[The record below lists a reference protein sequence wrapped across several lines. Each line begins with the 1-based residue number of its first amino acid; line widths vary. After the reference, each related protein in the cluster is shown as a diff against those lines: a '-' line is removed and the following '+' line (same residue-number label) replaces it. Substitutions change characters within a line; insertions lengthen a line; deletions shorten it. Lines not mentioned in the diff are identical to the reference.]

1 MSVKVVVGAQW
12 GDEGKGK
19 MVDYLSQDADLIVRF
34 QGGDNAGHTVVNDKG
49 AFKLH
54 LIPCGIFYDKCKVIV
69 GTGTVVNPDELLK
82 ELNELEK
89 CKVDTS
95 GLFISSK
102 AVILMPYHIMI
113 DAAAEKGKGGIGTT
127 KRGIGP
133 AYADKARRIALRME
147 DLSDS
152 DYLKERLEIALAYI
166 NKELKIN
173 GYDEVSVSDMLE
185 KCNFWYKQLKHRIV
199 EPVSFIHKFLD
210 EKKNIL
216 FEGQL
221 GVMKDI
227 DLGIYPF
234 VTSSNPVAAYACV
247 SSGVPVKCLDNIV
260 GVMKAFSSAV
270 GLGPFPTEM
279 EDEEAALFR
288 GDGSKVD
295 DEFGARTGR
304 SRRLGWLDLQ
314 TVKYAADVNGFTE
327 LAVCKIDKLDNVK
340 KIKVCVAYKLD
351 GKIIDYMPSTREQ
364 ERVEPVYE
372 ELDGWM
378 CDTTKIRKISDL
390 PENAKKYIALIEK
403 VTKVKV
409 KYAGVGPA
417 RENIAVL

>member
-1 MSVKVVVGAQW
+1 
-12 GDEGKGK
+12 
-19 MVDYLSQDADLIVRF
+19 
-34 QGGDNAGHTVVNDKG
+34 
-49 AFKLH
+49 
-54 LIPCGIFYDKCKVIV
+54 
-69 GTGTVVNPDELLK
+69 
-82 ELNELEK
+82 
-89 CKVDTS
+89 
-95 GLFISSK
+95 
-102 AVILMPYHIMI
+102 
-113 DAAAEKGKGGIGTT
+113 
-127 KRGIGP
+127 
-133 AYADKARRIALRME
+133 
-147 DLSDS
+147 
-152 DYLKERLEIALAYI
+152 
-166 NKELKIN
+166 
-173 GYDEVSVSDMLE
+173 
-185 KCNFWYKQLKHRIV
+185 
-199 EPVSFIHKFLD
+199 
-210 EKKNIL
+210 
-216 FEGQL
+216 
-221 GVMKDI
+221 MKDI

-327 LAVCKIDKLDNVK
+327 LAVCKIDKLDNIK